1 MRRIVGAIRKAVEEF
16 NLIEDGD
23 RIAVGV
29 SGGKDSL
36 TLLYGLK
43 IFQRFSPVKYE
54 LEAITLTLGF
64 EGFDLSKVKE
74 FVKEI
79 DVPYTI
85 KETQIG
91 KIIFDIRKE
100 KNPCSLCARMRRGA
114 LHDLMNEKGLN
125 KLALGHHADDAIET
139 LFLSMFYE
147 GRINTFSPKT
157 YMSRKDITVIRP
169 FVYVTE
175 HQIKGA
181 VKRHNLPVVES
192 PCPAN
197 RNTKREY
204 IKQFMKSVYKDI
216 PQARDRLITAIKNKE
231 QLNLWF

>member
-64 EGFDLSKVKE
+64 ENFDLSKVKE
-74 FVKEI
+74 FIKEI

-85 KETQIG
+85 KEL
-91 KIIFDIRKE
+91 K
-100 KNPCSLCARMRRGA
+100 
-114 LHDLMNEKGLN
+114 
-125 KLALGHHADDAIET
+125 
-139 LFLSMFYE
+139 
-147 GRINTFSPKT
+147 
-157 YMSRKDITVIRP
+157 
-169 FVYVTE
+169 
-175 HQIKGA
+175 
-181 VKRHNLPVVES
+181 
-192 PCPAN
+192 
-197 RNTKREY
+197 
-204 IKQFMKSVYKDI
+204 
-216 PQARDRLITAIKNKE
+216 
-231 QLNLWF
+231 

>member
-64 EGFDLSKVKE
+64 EDFDLSKVKE

-114 LHDLMNEKGLN
+114 LHDLMKEKGLN

-169 FVYVTE
+169 MIYVTE

-181 VKRHNLPVVES
+181 VKKHNLPTVES

-204 IKQFMKSVYKDI
+204 VKHLMKNVYKDI

>member
-64 EGFDLSKVKE
+64 EGFDLSEVKK
-74 FVKEI
+74 FVEEI
-79 DVPYTI
+79 NVPYTI

-114 LHDLMNEKGLN
+114 LHDLMKEKGLN

-169 FVYVTE
+169 LIYVTE

-181 VKRHNLPVVES
+181 VKRHNLPTVES

-204 IKQFMKSVYKDI
+204 IKQLMKNVYKDI
-216 PQARDRLITAIKNKE
+216 PKARDRLITAIKNKE